1 MIQADVYRY
10 QFDQYFEAHN
20 IDKLNHRHRT
30 NNVVFRQSLNSLFPI
45 KIFLVYQCYIIHGWK
60 T

>member
-20 IDKLNHRHRT
+20 IDKLNHKHQT
-30 NNVVFRQSLNSLFPI
+30 KKIIVFRQSLNSLY
-45 KIFLVYQCYIIHGWK
+45 KN
-60 T
+60 